1 MLDAES
7 IFIYKAIKKCNPK
20 VQIMTELG
28 WILNVLFKKKK
39 INYSIFLI

>member
-28 WILNVLFKKKK
+28 NILKFK
-39 INYSIFLI
+39 F